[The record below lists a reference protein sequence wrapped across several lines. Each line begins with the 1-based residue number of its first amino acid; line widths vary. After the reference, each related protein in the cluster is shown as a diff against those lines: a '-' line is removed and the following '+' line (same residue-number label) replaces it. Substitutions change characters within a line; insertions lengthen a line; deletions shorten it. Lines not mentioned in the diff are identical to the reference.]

1 MEKGLFSVYYIM
13 KKQKKIRNIKYKD
26 VINLD
31 RTIARFIL
39 PRLKFF
45 KKKTYTYPIDFTIE
59 EWKSTID
66 KIILAFELILDDHES
81 DFGNLKYH
89 IEKANNG
96 YWKMVEDPNSTFDKE
111 AYEKWLNDKDIKIK
125 EGLKLFADNFQ
136 NLWF

>member
-1 MEKGLFSVYYIM
+1 M

-45 KKKTYTYPIDFTIE
+45 KKKTYTYPIGFTIE

-66 KIILAFELILDDHES
+66 KIILAFELILDDHKP

-89 IEKANNG
+89 TEKSDTG
-96 YWKMVEDPNSTFDKE
+96 YWKIIEDPNSTFDRE

>member
-1 MEKGLFSVYYIM
+1 M

-31 RTIARFIL
+31 KTIARFIL

-45 KKKTYTYPIDFTIE
+45 KKKTYTYPISFTIE

-66 KIILAFELILDDHES
+66 KIILAFELILDDYEP

-89 IEKANNG
+89 IEKSDNG
-96 YWKMVEDPNSTFDKE
+96 YWKIIEDPNSTFDKE
-111 AYEKWLNDKDIKIK
+111 VYEKWLNDKDIKIK

>member
-1 MEKGLFSVYYIM
+1 M

-45 KKKTYTYPIDFTIE
+45 KKKTYTYPISFTIE

-66 KIILAFELILDDHES
+66 KIILAFELILDDYEP

-96 YWKMVEDPNSTFDKE
+96 YWKMIEDPNSTFDKE

>member
-1 MEKGLFSVYYIM
+1 M

-66 KIILAFELILDDHES
+66 KIILAFELILDGHEP
-81 DFGNLKYH
+81 DFRNLKYH
-89 IEKANNG
+89 TEKANNG
-96 YWKMVEDPNSTFDKE
+96 HWKITEDPNSTFDKE
-111 AYEKWLNDKDIKIK
+111 AYEKWLNNKDIKIK

>member
-1 MEKGLFSVYYIM
+1 M
-13 KKQKKIRNIKYKD
+13 KKQKKIRNIKCKD

-45 KKKTYTYPIDFTIE
+45 KKKTYTYPISFTIE

-66 KIILAFELILDDHES
+66 KIILAFELILDDHKP

>member
-1 MEKGLFSVYYIM
+1 M

-45 KKKTYTYPIDFTIE
+45 KKKTYTYPISFTIE

-66 KIILAFELILDDHES
+66 KIILAFELILDDHKP

>member
-1 MEKGLFSVYYIM
+1 M

-45 KKKTYTYPIDFTIE
+45 KKKTHTYPIDFTIE

-66 KIILAFELILDDHES
+66 KIILAFELILDDHEP

-96 YWKMVEDPNSTFDKE
+96 YWKIIEDPNSTFDKE

-136 NLWF
+136 NLWT

>member
-1 MEKGLFSVYYIM
+1 M

-45 KKKTYTYPIDFTIE
+45 KKKTYTYPISFTIK

-66 KIILAFELILDDHES
+66 KIILTFELILDDHEP
-81 DFGNLKYH
+81 DFGNIKYYT
-89 IEKANNG
+89 EKSDNG
-96 YWKMVEDPNSTFDKE
+96 HWKMIEDPNSTFDKE
-111 AYEKWLNDKDIKIK
+111 AYEKWLNDKDLKIK

-136 NLWF
+136 YLWT

>member
-1 MEKGLFSVYYIM
+1 M

-26 VINLD
+26 IINLD
-31 RTIARFIL
+31 KTIARFIL

-45 KKKTYTYPIDFTIE
+45 KKKTYTYPISFTIE

-66 KIILAFELILDDHES
+66 KIILAFELILDDYEP

-89 IEKANNG
+89 IEKSDNG
-96 YWKMVEDPNSTFDKE
+96 YWKIIEDPNSTFDKE
-111 AYEKWLNDKDIKIK
+111 VYEKWLNDKDIKIK

>member
-1 MEKGLFSVYYIM
+1 MRTYSYTM
-13 KKQKKIRNIKYKD
+13 KKQKKIHNIKCKD

-31 RTIARFIL
+31 RTIAKFIL

-45 KKKTYTYPIDFTIE
+45 KKKTYTYPIGFTIE

-66 KIILAFELILDDHES
+66 KIILAFELILDDHEP

-89 IEKANNG
+89 IEKSNNG
-96 YWKMVEDPNSTFDKE
+96 YWKMVEDPNSTFDRE

>member
-1 MEKGLFSVYYIM
+1 MHAYSYTM
-13 KKQKKIRNIKYKD
+13 KKQKKIRNIKCKD

-45 KKKTYTYPIDFTIE
+45 KKKTYTYPIGFTIE

-66 KIILAFELILDDHES
+66 KIILAFELILDDYEP

>member
-1 MEKGLFSVYYIM
+1 M

-45 KKKTYTYPIDFTIE
+45 KKKTYTYPISFTIE

-66 KIILAFELILDDHES
+66 KIILAFELILDDHEP

-96 YWKMVEDPNSTFDKE
+96 YWKMIEDSNSTFDKE
-111 AYEKWLNDKDIKIK
+111 AYEKWLNDKDIKRK
-125 EGLKLFADNFQ
+125 AGLKLFADNFQ